1 MATLV
6 DDMYHQQDEQLRLMA
21 EMWKQDERLRPF
33 DLYFRWKTGE
43 VSTDVW
49 RASRPEICRMRC
61 ETKRILDELWDEN
74 MNCRD
79 PSLEKVV
86 DAIDD
91 ELITVSQIIGLY

>member
-1 MATLV
+1 MATWV
-6 DDMYHQQDEQLRLMA
+6 DEMFKEQDERLKRMV

-43 VSTDVW
+43 VSTQQW
-49 RASRPEICRMRC
+49 RASRADICRMRC
-61 ETKRILDELWDEN
+61 ETKRIIGELWDEN
-74 MNCRD
+74 MNCSD

-91 ELITVSQIIGLY
+91 ELITVSQIIGLI

>member
-1 MATLV
+1 MATWV
-6 DDMYHQQDEQLRLMA
+6 DDMHHQQDEQLRMMV
-21 EMWKQDERLRPF
+21 EMWKRDERLRPF

-49 RASRPEICRMRC
+49 RASRAEICRMRC

-74 MNCRD
+74 MNCSD
-79 PSLEKVV
+79 PSLERVV